1 MTNVSLGTGRQRKTH
16 HISYSCGHTAGFLVV
31 LGVSLLR
38 CHAFAFFQ
46 FFFFLVC
53 SGGAIVYPELDGV
66 IEICVGFFFA
76 HSWSQTLDCI
86 ATEWIIWKHFVLVHK
101 HKNTIPV
108 VLMMIYGVFYSCAC
122 SMEEQKGHGDGF
134 KASTSLLRTIIH
146 RFTGVD
152 VPYDY

>member
-66 IEICVGFFFA
+66 IEICVGFFFLHIHDLKLWTA
-76 HSWSQTLDCI
+76 SPQSESYGNILFWYT
-86 ATEWIIWKHFVLVHK
+86 
-101 HKNTIPV
+101 NTKI
-108 VLMMIYGVFYSCAC
+108 
-122 SMEEQKGHGDGF
+122 
-134 KASTSLLRTIIH
+134 
-146 RFTGVD
+146 RFQWC
-152 VPYDY
+152 

>member
-66 IEICVGFFFA
+66 IEICVGFFFCTFMISNFGLHRHRVNHMETFCSGTQTQKYDSSGA
-76 HSWSQTLDCI
+76 NDDLWSFLQLC
-86 ATEWIIWKHFVLVHK
+86 L
-101 HKNTIPV
+101 
-108 VLMMIYGVFYSCAC
+108 
-122 SMEEQKGHGDGF
+122 
-134 KASTSLLRTIIH
+134 
-146 RFTGVD
+146 
-152 VPYDY
+152 